1 MAYVLGLIF
10 ADGCLL
16 EHKNG
21 DHGLDITSK
30 NKDLLLSIKSRMQS
44 GHKIGQKTRGWHLQ
58 IRNVKI
64 YKDLLAL
71 GLTPRKSKTILFP
84 KVPKVYMADFI
95 RGDTLTEMV
104 V

>member
-21 DHGLDITSK
+21 HHGLDITSK

-58 IRNVKI
+58 IRNAKI

-71 GLTPRKSKTILFP
+71 GLTPNYRLFS
-84 KVPKVYMADFI
+84 FI
-95 RGDTLTEMV
+95 FHINAALLFLGIFF
-104 V
+104 